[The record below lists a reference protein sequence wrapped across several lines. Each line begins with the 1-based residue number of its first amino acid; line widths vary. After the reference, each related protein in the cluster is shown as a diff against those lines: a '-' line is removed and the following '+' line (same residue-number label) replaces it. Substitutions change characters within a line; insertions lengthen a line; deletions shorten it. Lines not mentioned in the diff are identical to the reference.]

1 MTTEQIQDCLDLI
14 AVKKNLGSHL
24 SVEISLRNGIIFNTL
39 IGARSDTPKSGS
51 LHIHNDLLKIVY
63 FDHTK
68 ANAAMVMEDVSSI
81 YFKELVH
88 L

>member
-1 MTTEQIQDCLDLI
+1 MTKEQIQDCLNLI
-14 AVKKNLGSHL
+14 AVRKNLGAHI
-24 SVEISLRNGIIFNTL
+24 SVEISLRNGVIFNAL
-39 IGARSDTPKSGS
+39 IGARSDTPNSGS
-51 LHIHNDLLKIVY
+51 LHIHNDLLHILY

-68 ANAAMVMEDVSSI
+68 ASASMVMEDVSSI